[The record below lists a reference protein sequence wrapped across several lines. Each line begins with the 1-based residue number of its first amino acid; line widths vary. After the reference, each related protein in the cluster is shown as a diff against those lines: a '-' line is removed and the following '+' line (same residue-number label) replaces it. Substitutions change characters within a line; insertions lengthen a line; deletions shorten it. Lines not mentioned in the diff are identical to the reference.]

1 MLSLTIYFT
10 LFLTNCQYFLKEKWD
25 EIMLGVKGQ
34 KSGGHSTKGV
44 TGGNINFLKGKWTTT
59 TKGRFGILLCQ

>member
-1 MLSLTIYFT
+1 MLSLVIYFT

-25 EIMLGVKGQ
+25 EIMSGVKGQ
-34 KSGGHSTKGV
+34 NSRGHSTKWV
-44 TGGNINFLKGKWTTT
+44 AGGNINFLKGKWTTT